1 MFFYLNVI
9 YICKNWILF
18 LKMINVI
25 VVLNFNIRKKMEI
38 LMNYI
43 FYIFIMVSKMW
54 FFLKKKEEVLFKI
67 NSMVE
72 RNRFKLNGDN
82 ILK

>member
-1 MFFYLNVI
+1 MWNIEIEKNMFFYLNVI

-43 FYIFIMVSKMW
+43 FYIFIMVSKM
-54 FFLKKKEEVLFKI
+54 
-67 NSMVE
+67 
-72 RNRFKLNGDN
+72 
-82 ILK
+82 